1 MHTIRLKISDQVY
14 DKVVWLLSK
23 FSKDEIEIVPDNSTF
38 TDNQRYLQSELN
50 EIDEGK
56 AHFVSFGELDE
67 KLEKIIKNHEDR
79 I

>member
-56 AHFVSFGELDE
+56 AHFVPFDE
-67 KLEKIIKNHEDR
+67 VDKKMEEIIRNHEDR